1 MKNVHLNSGK
11 ETISTFPNPA
21 KTLKK
26 KKKKKKRKRER
37 KEHRILK
44 VKEKL

>member
-1 MKNVHLNSGK
+1 MLHLNSGK

-26 KKKKKKRKRER
+26 KSDFK
-37 KEHRILK
+37 K
-44 VKEKL
+44 VKEKTMKNKHF